1 MTGEEYRTNR
11 LAIDL
16 TQQQLAEKLG
26 VAVSTI
32 QAREQAPEKEVGSE
46 AVRALRSVVAEVA
59 LAEHEAE

>member
-1 MTGEEYRTNR
+1 MTGEEYRTMR

-16 TQQQLAEKLG
+16 TQQQLAATLG

-32 QAREQAPEKEVGSE
+32 QAREQQPEKEVGAE